1 MGEKENF
8 NKIIGNTFASAR
20 KSKNLKQEEVAKG
33 IGITRASLS
42 YYEKGERTLD
52 LFIFFKLCNFYN
64 ISADK
69 ILNFDIHNAEKISN
83 HNATLIINKVIAE
96 LQKYANALQS
106 DEVDRSD

>member
-1 MGEKENF
+1 MDEKENF
-8 NKIIGNTFASAR
+8 NKIIGRTFVSAR
-20 KSKNLKQEEVAKG
+20 KSKGLAQEAVAKK

-52 LFIFFKLCNFYN
+52 LFVFFKLCSFYE

-69 ILNFDIHNAEKISN
+69 ILNFDFHIAENISN
-83 HNATLIINKVIAE
+83 HNATSMINKVIAE

-106 DEVDRSD
+106 DEVDSND